1 MPITISEA
9 DLSLARD
16 ADAVL
21 ALLDAYSRDPMGD
34 GAPLPESVKAA
45 LIPGLRAHPTTLV
58 LLAWDGDAPVGIA
71 TCFLGFSTFK
81 AKPLLNIH
89 DLAVLPERRGEGIG
103 PRLLD
108 AAAEAA
114 RARGCCKL
122 TLEVLENNRR
132 ARKVYEA
139 AGFSQATYQDE
150 AGGALFYAKPL

>member
-1 MPITISEA
+1 MPITITEA
-9 DLSLARD
+9 DLRLPRD
-16 ADAVL
+16 ADATL

-34 GAPLPESVKAA
+34 GAPLPEDVKAK
-45 LIPGLRAHPTTLV
+45 LIPGLLAHPTTLV

-103 PRLLD
+103 PQLLD
-108 AAAEAA
+108 AAAAAA

-122 TLEVLENNRR
+122 TLEVLENNHR
-132 ARKVYEA
+132 ARKVYAA
-139 AGFSQATYQDE
+139 AGFAQASYQEE